1 MFNYIPGGVVSWAE
15 EDEKLRETNCQIRTA
30 NFDKPTANETDFST
44 HVTKNP

>member
-15 EDEKLRETNCQIRTA
+15 EDEKLRETNCQNSIA
-30 NFDKPTANETDFST
+30 NFDKPTTNETDFST